1 METLLEIYC
10 HEKLRISILKL
21 KKKKE
26 KKKNKHFILKKNY
39 LKFKTST
46 KCLEMKY
53 DFE

>member
-26 KKKNKHFILKKNY
+26 KKRISILFKKKNY